1 MKESLSVFPFFS
13 QLSKRDVDALLKGLP
28 RKQFKNGD
36 KILKQGQP
44 CTEAHLL
51 IEGKVEVTTTG
62 PRGAE
67 VHILLHQAPS
77 LFGII
82 EIWREARHLGNVVAM
97 GPCTTLTLDKAAY
110 LRLLHS
116 SHQACVS
123 IIQFLS
129 DQIYQNGS
137 DHRTRLFGAAE
148 HALSGFLLA
157 HAASLGEVTQAGT
170 VLRIP
175 INKSQIANS
184 LGMSRRQIIR
194 AFEILTKENLI
205 EGQSGQLVILDVEA
219 LRRKARE
226 PWEAVKPRA
235 AKAKATPE

>member
-1 MKESLSVFPFFS
+1 MKQNLSSFPFFS
-13 QLSKRDVDALLKGLP
+13 QLSKKEVDTLLAGLP
-28 RKQFKNGD
+28 RRQFKNGEA
-36 KILKQGQP
+36 ILRQGEP
-44 CTEAHLL
+44 CLAAHLL
-51 IEGKVEVTTTG
+51 IEGRVEVTTTG
-62 PRGAE
+62 PRDTG
-67 VHILLHQAPS
+67 VHIMLHQAPS

-82 EIWREARHLGNVVAM
+82 EIWREARQLGNVIAL
-97 GPCTTLTLDKAAY
+97 GPCTTLPMDKAAY

-148 HALSGFLLA
+148 HALASFLLA
-157 HAASLGEVTQAGT
+157 HAASLGEKTQAGT
-170 VLRIP
+170 VLKMP

-194 AFEILTKENLI
+194 AFEILTKDGLI
-205 EGQSGQLVILDVEA
+205 EGQSGQLILLDIEA
-219 LRRKARE
+219 LRRKSRE
-226 PWEAVKPRA
+226 SWEKV
-235 AKAKATPE
+235 